1 MDHFL
6 RFIILLAIVTNA
18 VTIKSSDGEDVNCID
33 IKKQPAFEN
42 ILLKNHVLQAWPSEI
57 PKPIG
62 TFQKDK
68 RQTFEAHVSTAM
80 CPEGTVSI
88 RAGNDTVSR
97 RTEPDRTNYT
107 PGHEYAIMVMKT
119 QQKLYGTKSTINVWN
134 PAIEDEAK
142 EMSISQIWISSG
154 GYDYGNLNTIEV
166 GLQNNAYKTGCYNVR
181 CPGFIQTSGN
191 IVIGGAISQVS
202 SFGSSQYEITVNV
215 WKDRNSGNWWLCLN
229 NELVGY
235 WPAELFTSLADHAE
249 SIEWG
254 GEIVNS
260 QSFGRHTKTQMGSG
274 HFPDEGFGK
283 SSYFRNLEV
292 VYDNNSLQS
301 IQNLKS
307 ITTNP
312 ECYKIKDLRTREW
325 DTHFFFG
332 GPGFG
337 HADSGAKKSKLRS
350 EVQKQSDA

>member
-1 MDHFL
+1 
-6 RFIILLAIVTNA
+6 
-18 VTIKSSDGEDVNCID
+18 SSEGEDVNCVD
-33 IKKQPAFEN
+33 IKKQPEFEN
-42 ILLKNHVLQAWPSEI
+42 ILLKNHILQAWPSEI

-80 CPEGTVSI
+80 CPEGTVLI
-88 RAGNDTVSR
+88 RAGNDTYV
-97 RTEPDRTNYT
+97 
-107 PGHEYAIMVMKT
+107 IMVTFTET
-119 QQKLYGTKSTINVWN
+119 QHKLYGTKSTINVWN

-166 GLQNNAYKTGCYNVR
+166 GLELYKDNKTRLFLFWTNSAYKTGCYNVR
-181 CPGFIQTSGN
+181 CPGFIQTSN
-191 IVIGGAISQVS
+191 IVIGGAISPVS
-202 SFGSSQYEITVNV
+202 SFGSSQFEITINV
-215 WKDRNSGNWWLCLN
+215 WK
-229 NELVGY
+229 VIGY
-235 WPAELFTSLADHAE
+235 WPAELFTTLADHAE
-249 SIEWG
+249 TIEWG

-260 QSFGRHTKTQMGSG
+260 QSFGQHTKTQMGSV

-301 IQNLKS
+301 IQNLTA

-312 ECYKIKDLRTREW
+312 KCYKIKDLRTREW

-332 GPGFG
+332 GLGVWACGF
-337 HADSGAKKSKLRS
+337 
-350 EVQKQSDA
+350 